1 VSWGLVKEKTGL
13 EAIARR
19 ARERPREAA
28 CWFAGESL
36 SRRALW
42 EGALKAA
49 DVLARAGVGPGERVV
64 IALPNGLEFFPAF
77 WGTLAVKGV
86 AVPIFPAYPPARIGQ
101 YAERSGAR
109 AIVVPESR
117 LEEMR
122 SALGDERPILAAAE
136 LAAGRATGRRLPG
149 PKDLA
154 YLQYTSG
161 STGEPKG
168 VAITHAALVANANQL
183 IEGMG
188 ITRKERFVSWVPV
201 YHDMG
206 LILKTVV
213 PMLIG
218 AETHL
223 LPTSLTDIDAWLE
236 TIEQRRGT
244 LTAAPDF
251 AWRLLLRRP
260 LKRTYDLSSLR
271 YALDAAEPVRAATL
285 EELHSRFGL
294 GGVMAA
300 GYGLAEATVGVSATR
315 PGKRPKVDA
324 KGHVS
329 VGPPFRG
336 VEVEIRREGAR
347 LPAGEP
353 GEIWVRSI
361 ANCEGYFQDPEA
373 TAQLFDPKG
382 YLGTGDIG
390 YLDADGEVFVLG
402 RAKNSIIVAG
412 RTIAPREV
420 EEATETSPGVRFSA
434 AVAIDGGERAG
445 EQIGVF
451 AEVADPA
458 AAREEL
464 ERVAR
469 EIIAAVDE
477 KVGVRPF
484 QVVLLKPR
492 TIPLTDNGKVQHSR
506 LREAWRDGSLER
518 SGAVLLF

>member
-1 VSWGLVKEKTGL
+1 
-13 EAIARR
+13 
-19 ARERPREAA
+19 
-28 CWFAGESL
+28 
-36 SRRALW
+36 
-42 EGALKAA
+42 
-49 DVLARAGVGPGERVV
+49 
-64 IALPNGLEFFPAF
+64 
-77 WGTLAVKGV
+77 
-86 AVPIFPAYPPARIGQ
+86 
-101 YAERSGAR
+101 
-109 AIVVPESR
+109 
-117 LEEMR
+117 
-122 SALGDERPILAAAE
+122 
-136 LAAGRATGRRLPG
+136 
-149 PKDLA
+149 
-154 YLQYTSG
+154 
-161 STGEPKG
+161 

-183 IEGMG
+183 IDGMG

-206 LILKTVV
+206 LILMTVV

-251 AWRLLLRRP
+251 AWRLVLRRP
-260 LKRTYDLSSLR
+260 LKRTYDLGSLR
-271 YALDAAEPVRAATL
+271 FAIDAAEPVRAATL
-285 EELHSRFGL
+285 EELYSRFGL
-294 GGVMAA
+294 GGVMAS
-300 GYGLAEATVGVSATR
+300 GYGLAEVTVAVSITR

-324 KGHVS
+324 KGNVS

-336 VEVEIRREGAR
+336 VDVEVRREGAR

-353 GEIWVRSI
+353 GQIWVRSI
-361 ANCEGYFQDPEA
+361 ANSEGYFQDPEA

-382 YLGTGDIG
+382 FLSTGDVG
-390 YLDADGEVFVLG
+390 YLDADGEIFVLG

-420 EEATETSPGVRFSA
+420 EEAAETSPGVRFSA

-458 AAREEL
+458 AARDEL
-464 ERVAR
+464 ERMAR
-469 EIIAAVDE
+469 EIVAAVDE

-492 TIPLTDNGKVQHSR
+492 TIPLTYNGKVQHSR

-518 SGAVLLF
+518 SGAVLLS